1 MQSAAVITAIE
12 RGGVLIH
19 VGPHKTGTTAV
30 QDELVRAAS
39 SLETQGFIYFASGNQ
54 NNANIA
60 VKAFA
65 RSIDRDF
72 KYHSRSSKN
81 PDHWSALYETLTAN
95 PGKTAVISAEDLA
108 DLSPQHVSQFV
119 ASMGGRPVRVVLT
132 LRSLAQIIPSQWQQ
146 FVKRGPMPSLED
158 WTRELFSPHSAER
171 KVDLFWQRH
180 RHQELLARWVNV
192 VGADRVSVVV
202 VDSSDRGAIYPIF
215 EQMIGLT
222 AGTLKPGDHL
232 NESMSIEQ
240 AELVRASYIALDQS
254 DMGHMFGEKGPMIR
268 IHKYLLD
275 AKVAA
280 SGHKPLLPVSAH
292 EATTRV
298 ASQIVQAIEQSG
310 VAVVGDLRALEKIP
324 TGSAAPHDGSDFLV
338 PASLGG
344 AMAVSLLQAAGIQ
357 GLKKRTQ
364 YQVFLDE
371 IPLKILL
378 AVTWERLLQRV
389 GIIPRRKP

>member
-1 MQSAAVITAIE
+1 MQSAAVIPAIE

-30 QDELVRAAS
+30 QDALVRAANA
-39 SLETQGFIYFASGNQ
+39 LDAQGFIYFASGNQ

-119 ASMGGRPVRVVLT
+119 ASMGARPVRVVLT

-146 FVKRGPMPSLED
+146 FVKRGAMPSLED

-180 RHQELLARWVNV
+180 RHHELLARWVNV

-215 EQMIGLT
+215 EHMIGLT
-222 AGTLKPGDHL
+222 AGTLQPGDHL

-240 AELVRASYIALDQS
+240 AELVRASYAELDRT
-254 DMGHMFGEKGPMIR
+254 DMGYMFGEKGPRIR
-268 IHKYLLD
+268 IHKHLLD
-275 AKVAA
+275 AKVLAV
-280 SGHKPLLPVSAH
+280 GHKPLLPTSAH

-298 ASQIVQAIEQSG
+298 ANQIIQAIEQSG

-324 TGSAAPHDGSDFLV
+324 TGSAAPHDGNDVLV

-344 AMAVSLLQAAGIQ
+344 AMAVSLLRAVGIE
-357 GLKKRTQ
+357 GLKKRSE

-378 AVTWERLLQRV
+378 AVTWERILQRV